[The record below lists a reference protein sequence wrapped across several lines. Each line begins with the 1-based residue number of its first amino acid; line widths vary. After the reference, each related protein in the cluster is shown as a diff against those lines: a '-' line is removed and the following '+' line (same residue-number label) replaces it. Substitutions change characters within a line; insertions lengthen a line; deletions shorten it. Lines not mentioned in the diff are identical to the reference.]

1 MKKSIYALL
10 MGLMCLTAR
19 AIPADPMPVMV
30 TQPDGSTVTV
40 TLHGDEFFH
49 FTTTQDGYTVLKNK
63 AGYYT
68 YATLD
73 GDRLVPGNR
82 IARDA
87 AQRTADDRTFLATVP
102 KGLNDKALA
111 QNGQRLLSRRNS
123 AIRRVGADGMM
134 DYGNFRGLIILINYN
149 DKTFSMRN
157 PGTFYNDMVNTP
169 NYTGYTLNGRQVR
182 MTGSVRDYFYD
193 NSAHIF
199 DPVFDVVGPV
209 DVDFSCTDPMGTS
222 NTTEIFEAA
231 LRAADPVVDYND
243 YDSDGDGFVDMV
255 FFLVAGFS
263 ANYSGNNDDYLW
275 PHMYYLYWTPPLD
288 GVGFDLYA
296 CSTEIAGWEN
306 YYADVNGIGTFCHE
320 FGHVLGL
327 PDLYDTD
334 YNGTGG
340 ESRNPGDWSIMA
352 GGSGNNFGRNPV
364 GYSLYERYALG
375 FTKPVLINE
384 EGSYSLQAI
393 DESNTG
399 FRLNT
404 PTQNEFFL
412 IENRQA
418 GKWDRNLPGHGML
431 VARVDSTNERIWW
444 SNEVNCNPS
453 RMYYDLL
460 RAHYNGQDSDS
471 DPFPGSRGVTEL
483 NNFTSPSLLTWDNKF
498 NEFALGDIAEHNRII
513 SFNVERDNS
522 ILHIVEDFEN
532 MPVTDNMNAS
542 FVPGVYGKWDFAKC
556 AVTEVEDGQANGH
569 KAVGMKKPS
578 QITSSQPLNII
589 PYMVDFTI
597 FNPTNTAAKFRFY
610 HSADSG
616 ATWIPHVD
624 GTIDVGPKSQASAS
638 LTLPTDKPIMLRWA
652 MTSGNSKSNC
662 YLDDIKLYYKY
673 TWGPEHLN
681 GDVNLDGEITI
692 SDVNYV
698 IDIILGGD
706 DINGLTDVNGDGEI
720 NVADIDYII
729 NMILYH

>member
-1 MKKSIYALL
+1 

-19 AIPADPMPVMV
+19 AIPADPMPVKV

-40 TLHGDEFFH
+40 ALHGDEFFH
-49 FTTTQDGYTVLKNK
+49 FTTTQDGYTVLKNGT
-63 AGYYT
+63 GYYT
-68 YATLD
+68 YATLE
-73 GDRLVPGNR
+73 GDRLVPSNR
-82 IARDA
+82 IARDV
-87 AQRTADDRTFLATVP
+87 AQRTADDYTFLATIP
-102 KGLNDKALA
+102 KGLNDKVLI
-111 QNGQRLLSRRNS
+111 QDGQRLKSQRNS

-134 DYGNFRGLIILINYN
+134 DYDRFRGLIILINYN
-149 DKTFSMRN
+149 DKTFSMGN
-157 PGTFYNDMVNTP
+157 PGSFYSDMVNTP
-169 NYTGYTLNGRQVR
+169 NYTGYTLNGRQIR

-209 DVDFSCTDPMGTS
+209 NVDYPCTYPLGTS
-222 NTTEIFEAA
+222 NATEVFEAA
-231 LRAADPVVDYND
+231 LRAANPMVDYSD
-243 YDSDGDGFVDMV
+243 YDSDGDGYVDMV

-263 ANYSGNNDDYLW
+263 ANYSGNNEDYLW

-296 CSTEIAGWEN
+296 CSTESAGWEN
-306 YYADVNGIGTFCHE
+306 YWADVNGIGTFCHE

-334 YNGTGG
+334 YRDSGG
-340 ESRNPGDWSIMA
+340 ESLNPGDWSIMA
-352 GGSGNNFGRNPV
+352 GGSGSNFVRNPV
-364 GYSLYERYALG
+364 GYRLDERYALG

-384 EGSYSLQAI
+384 EGAYSIRPI

-404 PTQNEFFL
+404 PNENEFFL
-412 IENRQA
+412 IENRQS

-431 VARVDSTNERIWW
+431 VAKVDSTNERIWW
-444 SNEVNCNPS
+444 SNQVNCNPN

-460 RAHYNGQDSDS
+460 RASYSGSDSDS

-483 NNFTSPSLLTWDNKF
+483 NNFTSPSLLTWDKKF
-498 NEFALGDIAEHNRII
+498 NDFAISEITEHNSTI
-513 SFNVERDNS
+513 SFNLERDNS
-522 ILHIVEDFEN
+522 ILQIVEDFEN
-532 MPVTDNMNAS
+532 MPVTDNMNANY
-542 FVPGVYGKWDFAKC
+542 VPGVYGKWDFAKC
-556 AVTEVEDGQANGH
+556 SVVEVEDGQCNGH

-578 QITSSQPLNII
+578 QITSSRPLNII

-597 FNPTNTAAKFRFY
+597 FNPTGTAAKFRFY
-610 HSADSG
+610 HSTDSG
-616 ATWIPHVD
+616 VTWVPHVD
-624 GTIDVGPKSQASAS
+624 GIVDVAPRSQVKTS
-638 LTLPTDKPIMLRWA
+638 LTLPTDSPIMLRWA

-673 TWGPEHLN
+673 TWGPEYLN
-681 GDVNLDGEITI
+681 GDVNLDGEINI

-698 IDIILGGD
+698 IDIILGGID
-706 DINGLTDVNGDGEI
+706 LNGLSDVNDDGEI
-720 NVADIDYII
+720 NIADIDHII
-729 NMILYH
+729 NIICTR